1 MSRDRIFSK
10 TKIFKKKVFN
20 LLKQITNMSPSRRFS
35 ILAALLISLIFL
47 LTVYLSRDFIFP
59 LMMSVVL
66 VFLLKPLFDL
76 FFHLTGNRILSSAL
90 PIIAVMIIMLL
101 VLLGMTQ
108 TMLSELSNIQAHG
121 FQAYPAQNASQDIEL
136 LIRGNFEEPLL
147 TILLDV
153 HDTAFEIISARL
165 SDTKAGIVAI
175 ISSIPLYFAQSIV
188 VIFFTFFMLFQ
199 GEEFAR
205 RAMVIVPADMK
216 DRVWLFFQELG
227 LIYTNIFTAYV
238 FTALLSGALA
248 FSAFSLLKIPYPFVL
263 AGVVIIFTLIP
274 LVGAPWVF
282 IPLALFYLLQG
293 EYMLAVILAICGILI
308 FVIPQYL
315 ILPRLAQSG
324 GQIHPLITVL
334 AFLGPLFALGLPGV
348 IVGPILYG
356 FLLAVYRTMVH
367 EEIATEA
374 AGKSVT
380 KG

>member
-1 MSRDRIFSK
+1 
-10 TKIFKKKVFN
+10 
-20 LLKQITNMSPSRRFS
+20 MSPSRRFS

-59 LMMSVVL
+59 VMMSVVL

-76 FFHLTGNRILSSAL
+76 FFRITGNRILSSAL
-90 PIIAVMIIMLL
+90 PILAVMIIMLL

-108 TMLSELSNIQAHG
+108 TVLSELSNIQAYS

-147 TILLDV
+147 TILLDI
-153 HDTAFEIISARL
+153 HNTAFEIISSRL
-165 SDTKAGIVAI
+165 SDAKASIIAI

-188 VIFFTFFMLFQ
+188 VLFFTFFMLFQ
-199 GEEFAR
+199 GEEFAH
-205 RAMVIVPADMK
+205 RAMIIVPADMK

-248 FSAFSLLKIPYPFVL
+248 FSALTLLKIPYPFVL
-263 AGVVIIFTLIP
+263 AGVVVIFTLIP

-282 IPLALFYLLQG
+282 IPLALFYMLQG

-380 KG
+380 K